1 MRMQEF
7 LLKVVLFMRTYTYNP
22 FKERRDKIFLVSL
35 IIAFILYL
43 AFSITYFSSVSGEIR
58 ENVVRLHI
66 LAESDSEIDQQ
77 VKLKVRDALLKK
89 NTELLSSKVT
99 PENAEEYFKNSK
111 DELEKCANEVL
122 KENGFDYTA
131 KITLGKEYYTTR
143 TYEDLTFPAGT
154 YTSVKVVLGSGEGKN
169 WWCVMFPP
177 LCVSVATGGIET
189 DDGVNLEEYLDEDG
203 KRIVMSEGKFK
214 VGFKVVEWYE
224 KLFK

>member
-1 MRMQEF
+1 
-7 LLKVVLFMRTYTYNP
+7 MRTYTYTP
-22 FKERRDKIFLVSL
+22 FKERRDRIFLVAV
-35 IIAFILYL
+35 IIAFVLYL

-66 LAESDSEIDQQ
+66 LAESNSEVDQQ

-99 PENAEEYFKNSK
+99 PQNAEEYFENSK
-111 DELEKCANEVL
+111 EELEKCANEVL
-122 KENGFDYTA
+122 KESGFNYTA

-169 WWCVMFPP
+169 WWCVMYPS
-177 LCVSVATGGIET
+177 LCLFSSSDRDDLDNKLSKKQYGIVTSKGKYKYKLRFVEMF
-189 DDGVNLEEYLDEDG
+189 NNFLD
-203 KRIVMSEGKFK
+203 MFK
-214 VGFKVVEWYE
+214 
-224 KLFK
+224 

>member
-1 MRMQEF
+1 MT
-7 LLKVVLFMRTYTYNP
+7 TYTYKA
-22 FKERRDKIFLVSL
+22 FKERRDKIFLAAL
-35 IIAFILYL
+35 IIAFILYC
-43 AFSITYFSSVSGEIR
+43 AFSVTYFASVSGEIR
-58 ENVVRLHI
+58 ESVVRLHI
-66 LAESDSEIDQQ
+66 LADTNSEIDQQ
-77 VKLKVRDALLKK
+77 VKLKVRDALLTK
-89 NTELLSSKVT
+89 NTELLSNKVT

-122 KENGFDYTA
+122 KENGFNYTA

-143 TYEDLTFPAGT
+143 VYENLTFPAGT
-154 YTSVKVVLGSGEGKN
+154 YTSVKVILGSGQGQN

-177 LCVSVATGGIET
+177 LCVPAATGDITT

-203 KRIVMSEGKFK
+203 KRIVSSGGKFK

>member
-1 MRMQEF
+1 
-7 LLKVVLFMRTYTYNP
+7 MRTYTYTP
-22 FKERRDKIFLVSL
+22 FKERRDRIFLVSL
-35 IIAFILYL
+35 VIAFVLYL

-66 LAESDSEIDQQ
+66 LAESNSEIDQQ

-99 PENAEEYFKNSK
+99 PENAEEYFENSK
-111 DELEKCANEVL
+111 EELEKCANEVL
-122 KENGFDYTA
+122 KENGFNYTA

-169 WWCVMFPP
+169 WWCVMFPSMCIP
-177 LCVSVATGGIET
+177 AATKNKTLDSAVSSSSAEVAKNAPQYEMRFKTIEIIESIKQKLK
-189 DDGVNLEEYLDEDG
+189 NL
-203 KRIVMSEGKFK
+203 F
-214 VGFKVVEWYE
+214 
-224 KLFK
+224 

>member
-1 MRMQEF
+1 MRN
-7 LLKVVLFMRTYTYNP
+7 YTYSA
-22 FKERRDKIFLVSL
+22 FKERKDKLFLVSVL
-35 IIAFILYL
+35 IAFVLYC
-43 AFSITYFSSVSGEIR
+43 AFFVTYFSSVSGEIR

-66 LAESDSEIDQQ
+66 LAESDSQIDQE
-77 VKLKVRDALLKK
+77 VKLKVRDALLEK
-89 NTELLSSKVT
+89 NTELLSGKVT
-99 PENAEEYFKNSK
+99 PETAEAYFKSSK
-111 DELEKCANEVL
+111 DELEKCANKVL

-154 YTSVKVVLGSGEGKN
+154 YTSVKVVLGKGEGKN

-177 LCVSVATGGIET
+177 LCVPVATGGIET
-189 DDGVNLEEYLDEDG
+189 DDGVSLEEYLDEDG
-203 KRIVMSEGKFK
+203 KRIVTSQGKFK

>member
-1 MRMQEF
+1 
-7 LLKVVLFMRTYTYNP
+7 MRTYTYNP